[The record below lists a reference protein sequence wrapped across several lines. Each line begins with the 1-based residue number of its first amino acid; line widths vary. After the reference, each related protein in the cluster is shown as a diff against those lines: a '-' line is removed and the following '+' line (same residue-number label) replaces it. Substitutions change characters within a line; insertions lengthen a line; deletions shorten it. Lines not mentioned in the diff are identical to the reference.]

1 MQMQKRST
9 HGPEMGHTRED
20 FFFFLKKNKDIVFF
34 LIDIIVREMKWTF
47 YIMYVY
53 GSRDA
58 LTV

>member
-1 MQMQKRST
+1 MARKWVT
-9 HGPEMGHTRED
+9 PERI
-20 FFFFLKKNKDIVFF
+20 FFFKKKNKDIVFF

>member
-1 MQMQKRST
+1 MARKWVT
-9 HGPEMGHTRED
+9 PERI
-20 FFFFLKKNKDIVFF
+20 FFLKKKNKDIVFF